1 MILVDTSVLINFF
14 KGRKNSKVIKF
25 VDIVNRNIPFGINNI
40 IYQEILQGARRK
52 KEFNILK
59 DYLSTQRFYDLL
71 YGYKSYEST
80 ALLNINCRKNG
91 ITIRSSI
98 DLVIAQT
105 AIENN
110 LYLLH
115 DDKDFSQIAFIE
127 KKLKE
132 Y

>member
-1 MILVDTSVLINFF
+1 MILVDTSVLISFF

-25 VDIVNRNIPFGINNI
+25 VDIINRNIPYGINNI
-40 IYQEILQGARRK
+40 IYQEILQGARTK
-52 KEFNILK
+52 KEFSILK

-71 YGYKSYEST
+71 YEYKSYESA

-91 ITIRSSI
+91 ITIKSSI
-98 DLVIAQT
+98 YLIIAQT

-115 DDKDFSQIAFIE
+115 DDKDFTRISYIE